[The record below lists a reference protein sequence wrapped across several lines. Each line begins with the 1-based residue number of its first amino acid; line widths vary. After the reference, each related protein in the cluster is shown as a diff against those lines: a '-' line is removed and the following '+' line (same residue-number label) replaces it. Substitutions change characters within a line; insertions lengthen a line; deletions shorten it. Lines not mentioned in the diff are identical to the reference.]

1 MVMVMVMEE
10 FVHGLSAA
18 HVVQSSGTKQL
29 YGAPDMPFV
38 TIPLPLGGQTL
49 WGIFLGHRF

>member
-49 WGIFLGHRF
+49 WGIFLGRRF